1 MMVNSTVTTMEE
13 IEPYQTDFNDLML
26 AKPKT
31 YKNGIRAYKNSKVN
45 YAAHNEVL
53 VCMWI
58 VSYCITWR
66 KIKMNGCYS
75 LILLVVIEFLML
87 KNSI

>member
-1 MMVNSTVTTMEE
+1 MVNSTVTTMEE

-45 YAAHNEVL
+45 YAAHNV
-53 VCMWI
+53 
-58 VSYCITWR
+58 Y
-66 KIKMNGCYS
+66 
-75 LILLVVIEFLML
+75 F
-87 KNSI
+87 